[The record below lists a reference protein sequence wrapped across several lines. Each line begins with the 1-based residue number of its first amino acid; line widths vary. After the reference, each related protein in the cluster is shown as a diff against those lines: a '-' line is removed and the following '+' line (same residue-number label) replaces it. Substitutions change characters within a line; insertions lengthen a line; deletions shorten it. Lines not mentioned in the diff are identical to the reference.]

1 MVKKG
6 LITAFSSF
14 IICFYIAIVMY
25 VFFAILHIDT
35 LANFESAMVFEII
48 GFVLLTFF
56 VLGNILSKP
65 IKTGY
70 FVPLI
75 IVTVIY
81 TVILD
86 LINLS
91 LITTMPHAFFVLT
104 NFILLFIYCL
114 ISIPMYF
121 MGKR

>member
-70 FVPLI
+70 FVTLI